1 MLSRALMMAGLA
13 GLCAYT
19 LPMVTGRYLD
29 RTATAE
35 PSASSARMSGD
46 RAAIPAASG
55 AREVVLP
62 AGPGGHFDA
71 TLELN
76 GRSVHGLIDTG
87 ATVVALNETT
97 ARRIGLSLSTLDYSI
112 SVTTANGLAKAASVT
127 LKRVKIGS
135 IAVDNVQ
142 AMVLPDA
149 ALSGTLVGMS
159 FLNRLSSFAVEDGA
173 LRLRR

>member
-1 MLSRALMMAGLA
+1 MMSRVLMIAGLA

-19 LPMVTGRYLD
+19 LPNLTGRYLD
-29 RTATAE
+29 RTSTPEATLPAK
-35 PSASSARMSGD
+35 
-46 RAAIPAASG
+46 PAAAPATPAAVG

-62 AGPGGHFDA
+62 AGPGGHFSA
-71 TLELN
+71 NLEVN
-76 GRSVHGLIDTG
+76 GRSVRGLIDTG
-87 ATVVALNETT
+87 ATVVALNEST

-112 SVTTANGLAKAASVT
+112 SVSTANGLAKAASVT
-127 LKRVKIGS
+127 LKRIKVGS

-149 ALSGTLVGMS
+149 ALSDTLVGMS

-173 LRLRR
+173 LRLKR

>member
-1 MLSRALMMAGLA
+1 MMSRVLMIAGLA

-19 LPMVTGRYLD
+19 LPNLTDRYLD
-29 RTATAE
+29 RTSTPEATLPAKPSATA
-35 PSASSARMSGD
+35 PAV
-46 RAAIPAASG
+46 PAAAG

-62 AGPGGHFDA
+62 AGPGGHFS
-71 TLELN
+71 TNLEVN
-76 GRSVHGLIDTG
+76 GRSVLGLIDTG
-87 ATVVALNETT
+87 ATVVALNEST

-112 SVTTANGLAKAASVT
+112 SVSTANGLAKAASVT
-127 LKRVKIGS
+127 LKRIKVGS

-149 ALSGTLVGMS
+149 ALSDTLVGMS

-173 LRLRR
+173 LRLKR